1 VTIVASP
8 AHKFADN
15 GDNSLEGPASRE
27 GFTQFVGRL
36 RSAFADFRWSVK
48 DWIVAGDKVV
58 ARGTGKGTHRGDF
71 LGVPP
76 TGRPVEWTAIHI
88 FRVEDGR
95 LTERWSE
102 VDIGG
107 PVERLAA
114 D

>member
-1 VTIVASP
+1 VTS
-8 AHKFADN
+8 
-15 GDNSLEGPASRE
+15 
-27 GFTQFVGRL
+27 
-36 RSAFADFRWSVK
+36 SAY
-48 DWIVAGDKVV
+48 
-58 ARGTGKGTHRGDF
+58 
-71 LGVPP
+71 PP